1 MAAAERLGVRPVGKR
16 HLDLDKGVA
25 RAGLGPRHLL
35 DAQVAGAVVEQ
46 GPHGVKTTFSASWER

>member
-25 RAGLGPRHLL
+25 RAGLGPRHLG
-35 DAQVAGAVVEQ
+35 DQVAQAVVEQ
-46 GPHGVKTTFSASWER
+46 GSHGVKTTFASWER